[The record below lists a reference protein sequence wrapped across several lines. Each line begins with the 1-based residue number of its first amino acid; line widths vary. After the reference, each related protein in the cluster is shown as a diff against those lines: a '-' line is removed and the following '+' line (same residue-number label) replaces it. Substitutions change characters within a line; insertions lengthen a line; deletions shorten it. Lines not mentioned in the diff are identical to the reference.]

1 MSTDD
6 PTPLL
11 RAIKRALEEAG
22 IPYMVVGS
30 FAAMVHGE
38 PRTTYDLDIVIDPS
52 ATALDALLAG
62 FDPERVYVA
71 PEVARDALRRRS
83 MFNLVDMNS
92 GWKIAF
98 VIRKDRRFSVEELA
112 RRVQA
117 QVIEV
122 DVAVATAE
130 DTIISKLEWA
140 KLSASERQL
149 ADVAGILGVRGTD
162 LDVAY
167 IERWVEALD
176 LAPQWQ
182 SALGLRRS

>member
-1 MSTDD
+1 MSIDD
-6 PTPLL
+6 PAPLL

-30 FAAMVHGE
+30 FAGMVHGE

-52 ATALDALLAG
+52 PAALDTLLAA
-62 FDPERVYVA
+62 FDPKQVYVDVD
-71 PEVARDALRRRS
+71 VARDALRRRS
-83 MFNLVDMNS
+83 MFNLVDMSS
-92 GWKIAF
+92 GWKIDF
-98 VIRKDRRFSVEELA
+98 VIRKDRQFSVEELA

-117 QVIEV
+117 QIIEV

-140 KLSASERQL
+140 KLSESERQL
-149 ADVAGILGVRGTD
+149 TDVAGILGVRGAD

-176 LAPQWQ
+176 LAAQWQ
-182 SALGLRRS
+182 RALGLRRS

>member
-6 PTPLL
+6 PASLL

-30 FAAMVHGE
+30 FAGMVHGE

-52 ATALDALLAG
+52 TAALDRLLAG
-62 FDPERVYVA
+62 FDAERVYVD
-71 PEVARDALRRRS
+71 PDVAREALRRRS
-83 MFNLVDMNS
+83 MFNLVDMSS
-92 GWKIAF
+92 GWKIDF
-98 VIRKDRRFSVEELA
+98 VIRKDRPFSVEELA
-112 RRVQA
+112 RRVHA
-117 QVIEV
+117 QIVEV

-140 KLSASERQL
+140 KLASSERQL

-167 IERWVEALD
+167 IERWVEELD
-176 LAPQWQ
+176 LAVQWQ
-182 SALGLRRS
+182 RARGLRPS